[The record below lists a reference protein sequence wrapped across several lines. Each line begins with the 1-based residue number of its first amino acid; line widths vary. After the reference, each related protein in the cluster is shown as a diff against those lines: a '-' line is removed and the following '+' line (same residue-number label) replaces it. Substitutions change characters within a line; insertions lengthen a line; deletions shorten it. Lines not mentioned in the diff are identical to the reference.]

1 MLVRFSR
8 TIIFNVMVSILMA
21 IYRLIKWWQLSVFS
35 RIFLNQTRPNNFKRR
50 YQKLLFI
57 VQYKNFLWELICMH
71 FHCLELYSVNKF
83 LEDSLYS
90 KRFHIKPEL
99 MKTTKKKQNMKRVF
113 ISEFLNRGSFA
124 FYNLHYLHIK
134 QWEDRIIKQWVN

>member
-57 VQYKNFLWELICMH
+57 VQYKNFLWELICMQI
-71 FHCLELYSVNKF
+71 HCLELYSVNNFWKILYIVKGFTYKLNWWKPQKETKYEKKF
-83 LEDSLYS
+83 HL
-90 KRFHIKPEL
+90 
-99 MKTTKKKQNMKRVF
+99 RVF
-113 ISEFLNRGSFA
+113 QPWFVRVLLSSLSSHETMRG
-124 FYNLHYLHIK
+124 
-134 QWEDRIIKQWVN
+134 